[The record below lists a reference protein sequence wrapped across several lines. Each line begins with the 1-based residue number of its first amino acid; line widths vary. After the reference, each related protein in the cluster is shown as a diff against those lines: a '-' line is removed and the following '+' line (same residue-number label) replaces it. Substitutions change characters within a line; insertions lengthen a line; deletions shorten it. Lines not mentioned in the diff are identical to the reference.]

1 MHAIKILESTTT
13 KHSNR
18 YSVGLLCKEEVFSL
32 HGNRNMTIF
41 RILSLERKFEKSPS
55 LKVKY
60 AETTN
65 HTSTLPESM
74 PTNILKPIT
83 SYIPHQAVTN
93 VYKHGKFR
101 VVFNVG
107 TYHQNTSL
115 LMNIYK
121 REHTF

>member
-1 MHAIKILESTTT
+1 MHAIEILESTTT

-32 HGNRNMTIF
+32 HSNRNTKIF
-41 RILSLERKFEKSPS
+41 RVLSLERKFERKQ
-55 LKVKY
+55 
-60 AETTN
+60 TTN

-74 PTNILKPIT
+74 PTNIVQPIA
-83 SYIPHQAVTN
+83 SYIPHQAVTS
-93 VYKHGKFR
+93 VYKHGKLR
-101 VVFNVG
+101 KVFNVG

-121 REHTF
+121 RKHTF